1 MRKNAPDTLLAQ
13 LYTMADILSYCEG
26 MKREDVYYLE
36 ERGYL
41 HPLKQRHG
49 RLERNLYTKEQVE
62 LLLTVWKYRRQGL
75 SPRRAYEKALQ
86 ENRRGQLAL
95 WENGES

>member
-1 MRKNAPDTLLAQ
+1 MRKNAPDTLLTH
-13 LYTMADILSYCEG
+13 LYTMADILSFCEG

-41 HPLKQRHG
+41 RPLKQRHG
-49 RLERNLYTKEQVE
+49 RLERNLYIKEQVD
-62 LLLTVWKYRRQGL
+62 LLITVWKYRKQRL

-86 ENRRGQLAL
+86 EHRRGQLAL
-95 WENGES
+95 WENDES

>member
-1 MRKNAPDTLLAQ
+1 MRKNAPDTLLAH
-13 LYTMADILSYCEG
+13 LYTMADILSFCPD

-49 RLERNLYTKEQVE
+49 RLERNLYTQEQVD
-62 LLLTVWKYRRQGL
+62 LLVTVWKYRKQRL

-86 ENRRGQLAL
+86 ERSRGQLAL
-95 WENGES
+95 WESDGS